1 MNLII
6 FSLYRD
12 KLLYDL
18 VSEFNLEFEIQTQ
31 SSELNSIISSLY
43 QPEMRGEVLLNRFS
57 ISLPQRVDYPQ
68 EVLGQNRN
76 IYFSQ
81 QKYFKDRLDKSPRTV
96 SSPPQPP
103 DHRGHTELHEPQT
116 PRCPEDHDKE

>member
-6 FSLYRD
+6 FFLYRD
-12 KLLYDL
+12 KVLYDL
-18 VSEFNLEFEIQTQ
+18 VSEFHLEFEIQTK

-43 QPEMRGEVLLNRFS
+43 QPEMREEVLLNQFS
-57 ISLPQRVDYPQ
+57 ISLPLRVDYPQ

-81 QKYFKDRLDKSPRTV
+81 QKYFKDRLDKSPRTA
-96 SSPPQPP
+96 SSPPHPP
-103 DHRGHTELHEPQT
+103 DHRGHTELLEPQIL
-116 PRCPEDHDKE
+116 RCPEEHGKE